1 MGNLNKFVRKETLL
15 AGDASK
21 ILLPHQFYYPQLFT
35 VADRFTNEKRE
46 DFQNYLNQGNDESKE
61 MMIYVHIPFC
71 DAHCSFCSF
80 DKAYDLNEIS
90 KYVDCLIS
98 ELEYYA
104 QCPYFS
110 RKIIKSIHFGG
121 GTPTI
126 LPPEQMERIVKGI
139 YGNFNVEKNAIMNIE
154 GSATTLWRKEIL
166 DYIKSNNFSRVS
178 VGIQT
183 FDEKTRAFY
192 GSSASL
198 GDVWKT
204 LYLLKN
210 KSIVT
215 YIDVMYG
222 YPLFNETYSDYNRVM
237 KDIETAADIGVDG
250 IEFGQLYPFYNP
262 MEQVIKSRNMQFPG
276 KQELITL
283 IQDATQFMYNHGY
296 TQLTQYGFVHSEGE
310 IILENAYYGKDGKNM
325 DCLALGSGAF
335 GSLGEWK
342 YRNLFYR
349 RYMESKG
356 NRYLQLKHLSKYEM
370 KMSGI
375 VGFPKTLGISKD
387 ALERVNDNQPFK
399 DTLQQLLNAEMLEE
413 EERIYTL
420 TRKGKCYIDNI
431 YMALMSEE
439 ERKNI
444 LKTMKIHIIE

>member
-1 MGNLNKFVRKETLL
+1 MARKITYRHNIMSIGSLESFLSIKGGYNGDRRDVYFVRALGCGPDTEYKIFAIDKKMAGEMRNKRLFYTRVKSLPRLTSRTDMDFYEKQFKAFQAKKEIFVQNQEGDGRFGSALSDACLEAADRYRHLKKNITESIEKNFIIKLL
-15 AGDASK
+15 YWTDCVLGTSLAEWNERGCYK
-21 ILLPHQFYYPQLFT
+21 ILAEDVQKEQEYLFYYMLT
-35 VADRFTNEKRE
+35 
-46 DFQNYLNQGNDESKE
+46 LIG
-61 MMIYVHIPFC
+61 C
-71 DAHCSFCSF
+71 DV
-80 DKAYDLNEIS
+80 L
-90 KYVDCLIS
+90 L
-98 ELEYYA
+98 LEY
-104 QCPYFS
+104 
-110 RKIIKSIHFGG
+110 R
-121 GTPTI
+121 
-126 LPPEQMERIVKGI
+126 
-139 YGNFNVEKNAIMNIE
+139 
-154 GSATTLWRKEIL
+154 
-166 DYIKSNNFSRVS
+166 
-178 VGIQT
+178 
-183 FDEKTRAFY
+183 
-192 GSSASL
+192 
-198 GDVWKT
+198 
-204 LYLLKN
+204 
-210 KSIVT
+210 
-215 YIDVMYG
+215 
-222 YPLFNETYSDYNRVM
+222 

-250 IEFGQLYPFYNP
+250 IEFWQLYPFYNP